1 MERKYRK
8 NKYVENICRKERMKK
23 ENKKEREERKA

>member
-1 MERKYRK
+1 MKNREYRK
-8 NKYVENICRKERMKK
+8 NIYVDNICRKERKK